1 MLKKSIKY
9 VDFNGVERE
18 EDFYFN
24 ISKAEAA
31 EMELSTDG
39 GLTNM
44 IQRIVSAQDN
54 PTIIKIFK
62 EFILKAYGEKSPD
75 GRLFEKSEAL
85 SKAFTHTEAY
95 NVLYME
101 LLSDAK
107 KAAEFIEGLMPA
119 DMRTPADD
127 KVLTPVDKPVAEEDG
142 NAHLLNVVK

>member
-75 GRLFEKSEAL
+75 GRRFVKSEEM
-85 SKAFTHTEAY
+85 SKAFSETPAY
-95 NVLYME
+95 DKLFIE
-101 LLSDAK
+101 LIGDSK
-107 KAAEFIEGLMPA
+107 KAADFFNGIVQGGA
-119 DMRTPADD
+119 
-127 KVLTPVDKPVAEEDG
+127 
-142 NAHLLNVVK
+142 N